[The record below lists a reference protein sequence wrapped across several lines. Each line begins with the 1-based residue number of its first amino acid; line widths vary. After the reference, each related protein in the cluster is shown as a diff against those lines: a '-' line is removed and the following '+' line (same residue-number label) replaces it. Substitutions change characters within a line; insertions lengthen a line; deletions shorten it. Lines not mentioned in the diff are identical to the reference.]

1 MTDQNVIGSLRW
13 DLSFFDGIGGASEAL
28 RRINN
33 NVLLTLNWDMD
44 TDCTQFV
51 TQKFSS
57 VPMGDVAKSDIE
69 QVAQRIDV
77 AVQGRQYVMV
87 ITAGPPCPDF
97 SRIRETPKGTDG
109 NSGWLFQHMLEVEHQ
124 LRKRFRDIPI
134 ETVFE
139 NVVPRPSVRENLL
152 ELTTP
157 LAMAPIVLDASDSGL
172 MHRKRL
178 WWTTI
183 PWDRIEE
190 KLPRLTPWSLTWS
203 IDDGWNSL
211 QNPVA
216 ADLQQP
222 IITDGY
228 SLPHCLQNDNKLFH
242 CLTTPA
248 TSMDGRTQPRQIG
261 SGTTSPEAWNR
272 WEQDHRRYPP
282 WQYESQFL
290 VTLPDGSMST
300 APAGLREQLQGLPL
314 HYTSTLDSGDET
326 KRSVALGNAWHLP
339 TAIWMLFLPL
349 LGAVDATIPTQPR
362 TSALQHITTFWLQH
376 RVPCGPPPRGS
387 CRDYMPQ
394 FSWTEHLDW
403 ALSRETHLSP
413 KALDPTTPATLRP
426 VHRDGVQRRTNRQR
440 WQHKDPPRRRLAA
453 ERTQRHLHHARPTL
467 SPYTGPLRCGRLG
480 ISRR

>member
-339 TAIWMLFLPL
+339 TAIWMLFLPAPGCGRCYDPDTTSNVGTSTHHYVLATTSSTLWTSTSRILPRLHASVL
-349 LGAVDATIPTQPR
+349 LDRTPRLGPFEGNTPVPESSRPYYPCHTPTR
-362 TSALQHITTFWLQH
+362 TSRWRSASNKPAAMATQRSAAEKI
-376 RVPCGPPPRGS
+376 GGGA
-387 CRDYMPQ
+387 D
-394 FSWTEHLDW
+394 
-403 ALSRETHLSP
+403 
-413 KALDPTTPATLRP
+413 TTPPAPCATNPFTIHRTTSLR
-426 VHRDGVQRRTNRQR
+426 
-440 WQHKDPPRRRLAA
+440 
-453 ERTQRHLHHARPTL
+453 
-467 SPYTGPLRCGRLG
+467 
-480 ISRR
+480 